1 MSGKHFLCALVSAA
15 VAVLSVTAAGVS
27 APPPTFGTGP
37 STAVEMRQHILDSLT
52 GKATGF
58 AYAIVKDGQL
68 VVGEGVGKA
77 RTGPDGNRNMTRSS
91 RLNVM
96 SVTKTTTAVAI
107 LQLLDELN
115 LSIHSKIE
123 PWLPSEWTKGLG
135 FWGANGLSFRHLL
148 THTSGLGQYFD
159 QLKAMN
165 PESAESWGND
175 WDGLEFVVSNGAA
188 PGSAYSYKNANYA
201 LLRIMIPALW
211 KATGN
216 HPGINVINEVNV
228 GIWYLAYVQQRVF
241 GPAGASGVTC
251 AESNDATAALV
262 YNASN
267 TAAGGKLVETNP
279 PNLDGCGGHANLH
292 LSALDL
298 AKFMAHLTHGTLL
311 SPGQR
316 FLMDGFRLGWNKSS
330 NTQGKVGIYWHGGDG
345 KWTNGG
351 VKREVHA
358 CVMKFPGDIQATLVV
373 NSNITSG
380 TYQCTVLLN
389 AYKQAIA

>member
-1 MSGKHFLCALVSAA
+1 MSGKHFISTLLVTA
-15 VAVLSVTAAGVS
+15 VAALSVAAAGVS

-37 STAVEMRQHILDSLT
+37 STAMEMRQHILAALS

-77 RTGPDGNRNMTRSS
+77 RTGPDGNLNMTRSS

-107 LQLLDELN
+107 LQLLDQLN
-115 LSIHSKIE
+115 LSINSSIE
-123 PWLPSEWTKGLG
+123 PWLPAEWVKGLG
-135 FWGANGLSFRHLL
+135 FWGSKGLTFRHLL
-148 THTSGLGQYFD
+148 THTSGLGQAYD
-159 QLKAMN
+159 ALVAVN

-175 WDGLEFVVSNGAA
+175 WDGLEFVVSNGAS
-188 PGSAYSYKNANYA
+188 PGAAYSYKNANYA
-201 LLRIMIPALW
+201 LLRIMIPKLW

-216 HPGINVINEVNV
+216 HPGVNVINEVNV

-241 GPAGASGVTC
+241 APAGVNGVTC
-251 AESNDATAALV
+251 AEPNDSTAVLV
-262 YNASN
+262 YNAQN
-267 TAAGGKLVETNP
+267 PRAGGKLLEVNP
-279 PNLDGCGGHANLH
+279 PDLDGCGGHANLH

-298 AKFMAHLTHGTLL
+298 ARFMAHLTHGTLL
-311 SPGQR
+311 DAGQR
-316 FLMDGFRLGWNKSS
+316 FLMDAFRLGWNKDS
-330 NTQGKVGIYWHGGDG
+330 GKTGSAGIYWHGGDG
-345 KWTNGG
+345 YWTNGS

-380 TYQCTVLLN
+380 TYQCTILRD
-389 AYKQAIA
+389 AYDKAIA

>member
-1 MSGKHFLCALVSAA
+1 MSGKHFLYALLTAIVAALSLATAA
-15 VAVLSVTAAGVS
+15 VSTT
-27 APPPTFGTGP
+27 PPSIATGQ
-37 STAVEMRQHILDSLT
+37 STAMEMRQHLLASLT

-58 AYAIVKDGQL
+58 AYAIVKDGRL

-77 RTGPDGNRNMTRSS
+77 RTGRDGDLNMSRST

-115 LSIHSKIE
+115 LSVDSKIE
-123 PWLPSEWTKGLG
+123 QWLPKEWTKGLG
-135 FWGANGLSFRHLL
+135 MWGSKGLSFRHLL
-148 THTSGLGQYFD
+148 THTSGLGQAFD
-159 QLKAMN
+159 KLEAMN
-165 PESAESWGND
+165 PETAGYWGND

-188 PGSAYSYKNANYA
+188 PGSGYSYKNANYA

-211 KATGN
+211 KATGR

-241 GPAGASGVTC
+241 QPAGVSGVSC
-251 AESNDATAALV
+251 SEPNDATAALV
-262 YNASN
+262 YNAGN
-267 TAAGGKLVETNP
+267 PRAGGKLLEVNP
-279 PNLDGCGGHANLH
+279 PDLDGCGGHANLH

-311 SPGQR
+311 DAGQR
-316 FLMDGFRLGWNKSS
+316 SLMDSGRLGWNKDS
-330 NTQGKVGIYWHGGDG
+330 NASGSGIYWHGGDG
-345 KWTNGG
+345 FWTNGS

-358 CVMKFPGDIQATLVV
+358 CVMKFPGNIQATLVV

-380 TYQCTVLLN
+380 TYQCTILRN
-389 AYKQAIA
+389 AYDKAIA